1 MIKVLI
7 KGAGDLASG
16 VAMAFYNSGFQVLM
30 TEVKEPTVIRRS
42 VAFANCIYEEKMEI
56 EGVTGFH
63 VTEDNYLNCLEKGNI
78 GVIIDPECKI
88 KERYKP
94 EILVDAILAKKNLG
108 TMIDDAPIVIGCGP
122 GFSAG
127 KDCHLVIETKRGHQL
142 GKIIKKGQAIENSG
156 IPGIIE
162 GRGIER
168 VLYSPVAG
176 KVEHIKKLGDIV
188 EQDDIIL
195 KVDGVP
201 VKSPFKGIL
210 RGLIVEGMMV
220 PEAMK
225 IGDIDPRL
233 NSEYCYTISEKAMSI
248 GRAAVEGSLMMGR
261 EKSLFGVLKYE

>member
-42 VAFANCIYEEKMEI
+42 VAFANCIYEGKMEI
-56 EGVTGFH
+56 ECVTAFH
-63 VTEDNYLNCLEKGNI
+63 VTEDNYLNCLKNSNI

-88 KERYKP
+88 KGKYKP
-94 EILVDAILAKKNLG
+94 DIIVDAILAKKNLG
-108 TMIDDAPIVIGCGP
+108 TKIDDAPIVIGCGP

-127 KDCHLVIETKRGHQL
+127 KDCHLVIETKRGHHL
-142 GKIIKKGQAIENSG
+142 GKIIKMGRAIENSG

-168 VLYSPVAG
+168 VLYSPVPG
-176 KVEHIKKLGDIV
+176 KVQHLKKLGDIV
-188 EQDDIIL
+188 DQDDIIL

-201 VKSPFKGIL
+201 VKSPFKGVL
-210 RGLIVEGMMV
+210 RGLIVEGIIV
-220 PEAMK
+220 PENMK
-225 IGDIDPRL
+225 IGDVDPRL
-233 NSEYCYTISEKAMSI
+233 NPDYCFSISEKAMAI
-248 GRAAVEGSLMMGR
+248 GRAAVEGSLIFGS
-261 EKSLFGVLKYE
+261 EKGLFGVKKYE

>member
-1 MIKVLI
+1 MVKVLI

-42 VAFANCIYEEKMEI
+42 VAFANCIYEGKMEI

-63 VTEDNYLNCLEKGNI
+63 VTEDNFLDYLEKGVI

-88 KERYKP
+88 KEKYKP
-94 EILVDAILAKKNLG
+94 DILIDAILAKKNLG
-108 TMIDDAPIVIGCGP
+108 TKIEDAPIVIGCGP
-122 GFSAG
+122 GFFAG

-142 GKIIKKGQAIENSG
+142 GRVIKNGRAIENSG
-156 IPGIIE
+156 IPGIID
-162 GRGIER
+162 GKGIER
-168 VLYSPVAG
+168 VLYSPVPG
-176 KVEHIKKLGDIV
+176 KVVHLKKLGDIV

-201 VKSPFKGIL
+201 VKSPFKGVL
-210 RGLIVEGMMV
+210 RGLIVEGMIV

-225 IGDIDPRL
+225 IGDVDPRL
-233 NSEYCYTISEKAMSI
+233 NPEYCYSISEKAMAI
-248 GRAAVEGSLMMGR
+248 GRAAVEGSLMFGR
-261 EKSLFGVLKYE
+261 EKGLFGVLKHE